1 MFDLIIRNCIIVNG
15 NQKPYV
21 GSVAVTGEK
30 ITAILAPQTDLPA
43 LTVID
48 GQGKVLFPGAIDPHV
63 HYRYDRGYNNGNED
77 YVTETRSALLGGITT
92 AIRMQRE
99 LTPYR
104 ESIPAE
110 LSLFSGQS
118 HIEMAFH
125 LAIMTEEQLETFPEA
140 AREFGIS
147 SFKLYIAYKGK
158 AGTLQGLQGADD
170 GFLFDA
176 MRRIGRFPNG
186 VACVHAENSEVAE
199 RLGEQLQRAGRN
211 DLSAWTE
218 ARPGWSEGE
227 AIHRAGYI
235 AHHAD
240 CPLYIVHISSA
251 EGVEAVENLRAR
263 GIQIHAE
270 VCIHHLTMT
279 AEEAAP
285 KLGSLAKVNPP
296 LRSQRD
302 IDALWDA
309 IKRGV
314 IDTIG
319 SDHVPHTAAKRKPS
333 MWDVMPGFSGSGT
346 LLPAMLDYGYQQ
358 RGIPLERI
366 AALVSTNAARIFN
379 LKGKGEIM
387 VGADADLSLI
397 DLEEGREVKASELQS
412 AADYSLLEGRRLK
425 GWPTLVIL
433 RGQVVLREGQINAP
447 HGYGQFLYRPA
458 R

>member
-15 NQKPYV
+15 SQKPYA
-21 GSVAVTGEK
+21 GSVAVSGEK
-30 ITAILAPQTDLPA
+30 ISAILAPESDLPA

-48 GQGKVLFPGAIDPHV
+48 GQGKTLFPGVIDPHV
-63 HYRYDRGYNNGNED
+63 HYRYERGYNDGNED
-77 YVTETRSALLGGITT
+77 YLTETRSALLGGITT
-92 AIRMQRE
+92 AIRMHRE

-110 LSLFSGQS
+110 LNRFSGQS
-118 HIEMAFH
+118 HIEMVFH
-125 LAIMTEEQLETFPEA
+125 LAIMTEGQLETFHQA
-140 AREFGIS
+140 AQEFGIS

-199 RLGEQLQRAGRN
+199 RLGEQLQRAGRH
-211 DLSAWTE
+211 DLPAWTE

-235 AHHAD
+235 AHHAE
-240 CPLYIVHISSA
+240 CPLYVVHVSSA

-263 GIQIHAE
+263 GIQLRAE

-279 AEEAAP
+279 VEEAAP

-319 SDHVPHTAAKRKPS
+319 SDHVPHTTAKHKPS
-333 MWDVMPGFSGSGT
+333 MWEVMPGFSGSGS

-366 AALVSTNAARIFN
+366 AALVSANAARIFN
-379 LKGKGEIM
+379 LKGKGEIV
-387 VGADADLSLI
+387 VGADADLTLI
-397 DLEEGREVKASELQS
+397 DLEESREVKASELLS
-412 AADYSLLEGRRLK
+412 VADYSLLEGQRLK

-433 RGQVVLREGQINAP
+433 RGQVVMRDREVVAP
-447 HGYGQFLYRPA
+447 PGYGRFLYRYSG
-458 R
+458 